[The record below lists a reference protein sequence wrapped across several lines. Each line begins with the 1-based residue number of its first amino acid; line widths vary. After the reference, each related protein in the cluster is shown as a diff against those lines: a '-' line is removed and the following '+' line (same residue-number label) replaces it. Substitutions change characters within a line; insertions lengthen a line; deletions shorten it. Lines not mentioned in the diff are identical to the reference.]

1 MVSILYEKDNYFYF
15 FIGIVYNKAMNKKER
30 RIKEALKAN
39 IIKIEEKEIVKKPSK
54 KNRPKEVEQI
64 FKENFLIKDLL
75 LTSIT
80 LFSCIAS
87 IVILYLVLG

>member
-1 MVSILYEKDNYFYF
+1 
-15 FIGIVYNKAMNKKER
+15 MNKKER

-39 IIKIEEKEIVKKPSK
+39 IIKTEEKEIVKKPSK
-54 KNRPKEVEQI
+54 KNKLKEVEQT

-80 LFSCIAS
+80 LFSCITS